1 MKKVYFQ
8 PNVQTDACVKGLIS
22 FMSATVPHNPEDSG
36 LPELPAPGRKV
47 F

>member
-8 PNVQTDACVKGLIS
+8 PNVQTDACVKGQFS
-22 FMSATVPHNPEDSG
+22 FMSKSLPANPDSG
-36 LPELPAPGRKV
+36 LPELAPGRKV

>member
-1 MKKVYFQ
+1 MKKVYKQ
-8 PNVQTDACVKGLIS
+8 PIVETDTCIKGLIS

-36 LPELPAPGRKV
+36 LPELAPGRKV